1 MNLINNKKMK
11 KIIFKALMMI
21 LCFSVFIS
29 CSEKKT
35 VGNEFVVKGKFTKIT
50 SPVLVYFTYQDDQ
63 GKMHKEETVS
73 KNGEFEFKGSSFGSA
88 ASVFF
93 MPYVEG
99 YKIEQPEYWEKAGSL
114 LTKLPFSTMK
124 NFFLEGGTYKI
135 SGDNNLETAT
145 LETESKSQDLF
156 KEYSSQYKELQEQ
169 YYQLKDRK
177 HIADSIGAVDAKSTE
192 LAAQFKS
199 KEKQFFDYAYDF
211 AAKHPDSKVSLLA
224 LNADL
229 GNIDAD
235 RLSKAVDGLSKE
247 VKAGKMASEL
257 KSIAEKTK
265 RNAIGKQ
272 AVSFSLEDVNGV
284 KKDLAAYKGKYVLVD
299 FWASWC
305 GPCREENPNVVKIYN
320 KFKDK
325 NFDIIS
331 VSIDHKRD
339 EWLKAV
345 KEDKLP
351 WLNLIDEQADDKS
364 IYRAYGVTFVPSN
377 FLIDPDG
384 NIVAKNLTG
393 QALHDKIAE
402 VTK

>member
-1 MNLINNKKMK
+1 MK
-11 KIIFKALMMI
+11 KVIFKALMII
-21 LCFSVFIS
+21 LCFSAVIS

-63 GKMHKEETVS
+63 GKMHKEEFLS
-73 KNGEFEFKGSSFGSA
+73 KSGEFEFKGSSFGSA

-114 LTKLPFSTMK
+114 VTQLPFSTMK
-124 NFFLEGGTYKI
+124 NFFLEGGTYEI
-135 SGDNNLETAT
+135 SGDNNLETAI

-156 KEYSSQYKELQEQ
+156 KEYDSKYSQLQEQ
-169 YYQLKDRK
+169 YYQLKEKK
-177 HIADSIGAVDAKSTE
+177 HIADSLGTSDAKSTE
-192 LAAQFKS
+192 LTAQFKL
-199 KEKQFFDYAYDF
+199 KQKQFFDYPYDF
-211 AAKHPDSKVSLLA
+211 AAKHSDSKISLLA

-229 GNIDAD
+229 VNFDAE
-235 RLSKAVDGLSKE
+235 RLSKALDGLSQD
-247 VKAGKMASEL
+247 VKAGKMAGEL

-265 RNAIGKQ
+265 RNAIGKP
-272 AVSFSLEDVNGV
+272 AVLFSLEDVNGV
-284 KKDLAAYKGKYVLVD
+284 KKELAAYKGKFILID

-305 GPCREENPNVVKIYN
+305 GPCREENPNVVKVYN

-331 VSIDHKRD
+331 ISIDAKRD

-351 WLNLIDEQADDKS
+351 WVNLIDEKTDDKS
-364 IYRAYGVTFVPSN
+364 ISRAYGVTFVPSN
-377 FLIDPDG
+377 FLIDPAG

-393 QALHDKIAE
+393 QALQDKIAE
-402 VTK
+402 ITK

>member
-1 MNLINNKKMK
+1 MK
-11 KIIFKALMMI
+11 KIIFKALIII
-21 LCFSVFIS
+21 LSASALIS

-50 SPVLVYFTYQDDQ
+50 SPIIVYFTYQDDQ
-63 GKMHKEETVS
+63 NKPHKEEFIS

-99 YKIEQPEYWEKAGSL
+99 YTKVDIDYLNKVGSL
-114 LTKLPFSTMK
+114 LNKLPFNTMK
-124 NFFLEGGTYKI
+124 NFFLEGGTYEI
-135 SGDNNLETAT
+135 SGHNNLDTAK
-145 LETESKSQDLF
+145 LETDSKSQDLF
-156 KEYSSQYKELQEQ
+156 NDYSKQYKELQEQ
-169 YYQLKDRK
+169 YYQLKEKK
-177 HIADSIGAVDAKSTE
+177 HVADSIGSRDAKSTE
-192 LAAQFKS
+192 LAAQFKL
-199 KEKQFFDYAYDF
+199 KEKQFLDYPYEF
-211 AAKHPDSKVSLLA
+211 AEKHSDSKISLLA

-229 GNIDAD
+229 VNFDAE

-247 VKAGKMASEL
+247 VKAGKMAVEL
-257 KSIAEKTK
+257 KSIAEKTM
-265 RNAIGKQ
+265 RNAIGKP
-272 AVSFSLEDVNGV
+272 AVLFSLEDVNGV
-284 KKDLAAYKGKYVLVD
+284 KKELAAYKGKFVLID

-305 GPCREENPNVVKIYN
+305 GPCRAENPNVLKVYN

-331 VSIDHKRD
+331 VSIDSDRNA
-339 EWLKAV
+339 WLKAV

-351 WLNLIDEQADDKS
+351 WLNVIDEQTADKS
-364 IYRAYGVTFVPSN
+364 IGRAYGVTFVPSN
-377 FLIDPDG
+377 FLIDPAG

-393 QALHDKIAE
+393 EALNDKVEE